1 MSLTGAELSECQ
13 TEHGLLIAFGE
24 FAHYTGLISGLM
36 DVRIPQKVQRQVGA
50 VPPQTKL
57 IELSAGLLTGMEYL
71 QDLSLG
77 HHPLA
82 KDQAVAEAWGQAR
95 LVHYSNVSRTL
106 EACDEITVQ
115 DLRAVIARF
124 NQPFIAEAIHDELRA
139 GREIVF
145 DLDLTGQP
153 VSSTSHVY
161 PDVAFGWMNNQIRLG
176 YQLARVCVQTERY
189 GRIWL
194 EGFHHPGDTV
204 SMHCVKELILA
215 AEQHA
220 GVRPRRRP
228 ECVTQRIEKLQPSIR
243 RREGACTRQVAALT
257 TVKTKLGQRIGQFYQ
272 LGQLSKKKM
281 NPTQNER
288 ISRRISTVGARLDK
302 LQSQLAHRQT
312 ILTRQRERLQK
323 ILAEQE
329 RLLAWRTQLEE
340 DNRLNP
346 NAPLCVCRNDAGF
359 CSGENLTW
367 QIEMGYQVETKS
379 SSGKITVA
387 LQKRCSAQTPW
398 TRVGQNAAMVDWVD
412 YRMKECPYPLR
423 VGLERF
429 SLGQQTKHS
438 VLIMYRDSPHQ
449 PGLPQWFKHYNGRQ
463 IIEAGNKQMKT
474 IHHVQHLM
482 SHAKYGIQIQVLL
495 TGLVC
500 NQTQFIQPWLQSAA
514 KKLTPQIQAD
524 LGSPKTMVR
533 IMANSTA
540 SVQRSTSS
548 TVLVFDKTSAIPD
561 FKLCLHGLPL
571 HQLNLGL
578 FQPLPKNRGNSLIL
592 PLVAQPLR

>member
-1 MSLTGAELSECQ
+1 MNLSGVEFTERQ

-24 FAHYTGLISGLM
+24 FARYTGLLSGLM
-36 DVRIPQKVQRQVGA
+36 QVRIPQKIQRKVGA

-57 IELSAGLLTGMEYL
+57 IELSAGLLAGIEYL

-77 HHPLA
+77 HHPLT
-82 KDQAVAEAWGQAR
+82 KDQAVTEAWGQSR
-95 LVHYSNVSRTL
+95 FVHYSNVSRTL
-106 EACDEITVQ
+106 EACDETTVQ

-139 GREIVF
+139 GREIIF

-153 VSSTSHVY
+153 VSSTSQTY

-176 YQLARVCVQTERY
+176 YQLARVCVPTERY

-194 EGFHHPGDTV
+194 DGFHHPGDTV
-204 SMHCVKELILA
+204 SMNCVKELIWA
-215 AEQHA
+215 AEQQA
-220 GVRPRRRP
+220 GVRPHRRP
-228 ECVTQRIEKLQPSIR
+228 ELVTQRIEKLQPSLR
-243 RREGACTRQVAALT
+243 RLEGLCARQETALT
-257 TVKTKLGQRIGQFYQ
+257 TLKIKVGERLGRYYQ
-272 LGQLSKKKM
+272 LDQASKKKLT
-281 NPTQNER
+281 PAQNER
-288 ISRRISTVGARLDK
+288 ISRQISTVCAQLDK
-302 LQSQLAHRQT
+302 LQSQLAHRQGV
-312 ILTRQRERLQK
+312 LSRQRERLHK
-323 ILAEQE
+323 LRIEQE
-329 RLLAWRTQLEE
+329 RLQAWRAQLEE

-346 NAPLCVCRNDAGF
+346 NAPICVCRNDAGF

-379 SSGKITVA
+379 PSDKITVA
-387 LQKRCSAQTPW
+387 LQKRCTLQTPW
-398 TRVGQNAAMVDWVD
+398 TRVGQNAEMIAWAD
-412 YRMKECPYPLR
+412 YHMKECPYPLR

-429 SLGQQTKHS
+429 TLGQQIKHS
-438 VLIMYRDSPHQ
+438 VLIMYRDTPQQ

-474 IHHVQHLM
+474 VHHVQHLM

-500 NQTQFIQPWLQSAA
+500 NQTQFIQPWLRSASE
-514 KKLTPQIQAD
+514 KLTPQIQAD

-533 IMANSTA
+533 IMANSAA
-540 SVQRSTSS
+540 SVQRTAKS
-548 TVLVFDKTSAIPD
+548 TVLVFAQASSMPD
-561 FKLCLHGLPL
+561 CKLCLHGLPL

-578 FQPLPKNRGNSLIL
+578 FQPLQNVGAKP
-592 PLVAQPLR
+592 

>member
-1 MSLTGAELSECQ
+1 MRLSDAELTERQ

-24 FAHYTGLISGLM
+24 FAQHTGLIAGLM
-36 DVRIPQKVQRQVGA
+36 NVRIPQKVQRKVGA

-57 IELSAGLLTGMEYL
+57 VELCAGLLAGIEYL

-82 KDQAVAEAWGQAR
+82 KDQAVAEAWGQ
-95 LVHYSNVSRTL
+95 LHFVHYSNVSRTL
-106 EACDEITVQ
+106 AACDETTVQ
-115 DLRAVIARF
+115 DVRAVIARC
-124 NQPFIAEAIHDELRA
+124 NQPFIAEAVHAELCA

-153 VSSTSHVY
+153 VSSTSQTY
-161 PDVAFGWMNNQIRLG
+161 PDVAFGWMDNQIRLG

-194 EGFHHPGDTV
+194 DGFHHPGDTV
-204 SMHCVKELILA
+204 STNCLKELVLA
-215 AEQHA
+215 AEQQA

-228 ECVTQRIEKLQPSIR
+228 ELVTQRIEKLQPAIR
-243 RREGACTRQVAALT
+243 RLEGLCARQTAALT
-257 TVKTKLGQRIGQFYQ
+257 TVRAKLGERLAQYYQ

-281 NPTQNER
+281 APTQNER
-288 ISRRISTVGARLDK
+288 ISRQISTVRGQLNK
-302 LQSQLAHRQT
+302 LQTHLAYRQA

-323 ILAEQE
+323 ILAKQE
-329 RLLAWRTQLEE
+329 RLQTWRSQLEAE
-340 DNRLNP
+340 NRLNP
-346 NAPLCVCRNDAGF
+346 NAPICVCRNDAGF

-379 SSGKITVA
+379 ASGKITAA
-387 LQKRCSAQTPW
+387 LQKRCSAQTAW
-398 TRVGQNAAMVDWVD
+398 TRVGQNAEMTDWSD
-412 YRMKECPYPLR
+412 YRMKECGYPLR

-429 SLGQQTKHS
+429 TLGQHIKHS
-438 VLIMYRDSPHQ
+438 VLMLYRDTPH
-449 PGLPQWFKHYNGRQ
+449 PRDLRQWFKHYNGRQ

-474 IHHVQHLM
+474 VHHVQHPL

-495 TGLVC
+495 TGLAC

-514 KKLTPQIQAD
+514 EKLTPQIQAD
-524 LGSPKTMVR
+524 LHSPKTMVR
-533 IMANSTA
+533 IMANSAA
-540 SVQRSTSS
+540 SVQRTARS
-548 TVLVFDKTSAIPD
+548 TVLVFAQTSSMPD
-561 FKLCLHGLPL
+561 FKLCLRGLPL

-578 FQPLPKNRGNSLIL
+578 FQPLKM
-592 PLVAQPLR
+592 

>member
-1 MSLTGAELSECQ
+1 MNLTGAELSECQ

-24 FAHYTGLISGLM
+24 FAQYTGLISGLM
-36 DVRIPQKVQRQVGA
+36 HVRIPQKVQRKIGA

-57 IELSAGLLTGMEYL
+57 IELSAGLLAGIEYL

-82 KDQAVAEAWGQAR
+82 KDQAVVEAWGQAR

-106 EACDEITVQ
+106 EACDETTVQ

-153 VSSTSHVY
+153 VSSTSQTY

-194 EGFHHPGDTV
+194 DGFHHPGNTV
-204 SMHCVKELILA
+204 SMNCAQELIWA

-228 ECVTQRIEKLQPSIR
+228 ELVTQRIEKLQPSIR
-243 RREGACTRQVAALT
+243 RLEGLCTRQVTALT
-257 TVKTKLGQRIGQFYQ
+257 TLKTKLGQRIGQFYQ

-288 ISRRISTVGARLDK
+288 ISRQISTVRVRLDK
-302 LQSQLAHRQT
+302 LQSQRAHRQAV
-312 ILTRQRERLQK
+312 LTRQRERLQK
-323 ILAEQE
+323 ILAEQK
-329 RLLAWRTQLEE
+329 RLHAWRAQLEE

-398 TRVGQNAAMVDWVD
+398 TCVGQNAAMIDWAD

-429 SLGQQTKHS
+429 TLGQQIKHS
-438 VLIMYRDSPHQ
+438 VLIMYRDTPQQ
-449 PGLPQWFKHYNGRQ
+449 PSLPQWFKHYNGRQ

-474 IHHVQHLM
+474 VHHVQHPM
-482 SHAKYGIQIQVLL
+482 SHAKYGIQTQVLL

-533 IMANSTA
+533 IMANSAA
-540 SVQRSTSS
+540 SVQRSASS
-548 TVLVFDKTSAIPD
+548 TVLVFAKTSSIPD

-578 FQPLPKNRGNSLIL
+578 FQPLQKTEVIP
-592 PLVAQPLR
+592 

>member
-1 MSLTGAELSECQ
+1 MSSSDAGLTECH

-24 FAHYTGLISGLM
+24 FAQHTGLISGLM
-36 DVRIPQKVQRQVGA
+36 KVRIRQKVQRKEGA

-57 IELSAGLLTGMEYL
+57 VELNAGLLAGIEYL

-77 HHPLA
+77 HHPVT
-82 KDQAVAEAWGQAR
+82 KDQAVAEAWGQAHF
-95 LVHYSNVSRTL
+95 VHYSNVSRTL
-106 EACDEITVQ
+106 AACDETTVQ
-115 DLRAVIARF
+115 DVRAVIRQF
-124 NQPFIAEAIHDELRA
+124 NQPFIAEAIHDELYA

-153 VSSTSHVY
+153 VSSTSQTY

-194 EGFHHPGDTV
+194 DGFHHPGDTV
-204 SMHCVKELILA
+204 STHCLKELVLA

-228 ECVTQRIEKLQPSIR
+228 ELVTQRIKNLQPAIR
-243 RREGACTRQVAALT
+243 RLEGLCARQTDALT
-257 TVKTKLGQRIGQFYQ
+257 TLKAKLGERLGCYYQ
-272 LGQLSKKKM
+272 LEQLLKKTAE
-281 NPTQNER
+281 PAQNER
-288 ISRRISTVGARLDK
+288 VASRISTLRAQLVK
-302 LQSQLAHRQT
+302 LQTQLVRRQAV
-312 ILTRQRERLQK
+312 LSRQRERLQK

-329 RLLAWRTQLEE
+329 RLQTWRAQLEE
-340 DNRLNP
+340 ENRLNP
-346 NAPLCVCRNDAGF
+346 NAPICVCRNDAGF

-379 SSGKITVA
+379 ASGKITAA
-387 LQKRCSAQTPW
+387 LQKRCSPQTSW
-398 TRVGQNAAMVDWVD
+398 TRVGQNAEMTDWDD
-412 YRMKECPYPLR
+412 YHMKECAYPLR

-429 SLGQQTKHS
+429 TLGQHNKHS
-438 VLIMYRDSPHQ
+438 VLMMYRDTPQ
-449 PGLPQWFKHYNGRQ
+449 PRDLRQWFKHYNGRQ

-474 IHHVQHLM
+474 VHHVQHPM

-495 TGLVC
+495 TGLAC

-514 KKLTPQIQAD
+514 EKLTPQIQAD

-533 IMANSTA
+533 IMANSAA
-540 SVQRSTSS
+540 SVQRTASS
-548 TVLVFDKTSAIPD
+548 TVLVFAQTSSMPD
-561 FKLCLHGLPL
+561 FKLCLRGLPL

-578 FQPLPKNRGNSLIL
+578 FQPLKM
-592 PLVAQPLR
+592 